1 MSYVPIVTPTPTPPP
16 TPRTRELAGLLA
28 KVLDEYTKAH
38 PAVTNAEV
46 RAAIRLAQ
54 ASAGPDQTRITAVL
68 SMTVGL
74 VIAGLGLGFF
84 YFRSTGG
91 GDFGPILPLIIAVL
105 VVLVGVAMLVVKAQ
119 SR

>member
-16 TPRTRELAGLLA
+16 SPRTRELAGLLS

-54 ASAGPDQTRITAVL
+54 ASAGPDQTRIAAIL
-68 SMTVGL
+68 SLTVGL
-74 VIAGLGLGFF
+74 VIAGLGLGLF

-91 GDFGPILPLIIAVL
+91 GDFGPILPIIIAVL
-105 VVLVGVAMLVVKAQ
+105 VVLVGVAMLAVKAQ